1 MSERVIPGLAAPR
14 RWRASPRRRLAVG
27 LLMLVLGVAALLA
40 GGAYAVT
47 ARPVNPVEVDGHI
60 SAYTEVTVN
69 GAYARNELRLAGDIH
84 TYLIDGGQF
93 HPALPSRFLKDGRVV
108 LWVDRGTPDVL
119 AITLYD
125 ELGLNPE
132 TYTTTDYDHPTLAG
146 RGRQIG
152 GSIAALLGL
161 VLLLAGLVWAFK
173 IPSAHG
179 VPAATRTPRA
189 PVGPIPWQPG
199 EAPAAAGKMPAI
211 RAGADSAPMPPAAAG
226 PSAPMRPGPVAS
238 GPGGASPPPGA
249 LPPSAL
255 PPSALPPSAI
265 PPSAIPPQTAPEAYQ
280 GVPNQG
286 MRPGPSGP
294 PPGAWAPQ
302 SWAAAFGAP
311 AGPSGPRAPGAQ
323 GVQGAQGQAQPGG
336 WAPPSAPAAPG
347 APTGQPY
354 PPQAPVSGPGPNQWP
369 AGNTPSGPPSPP
381 HAHGAPAPQ
390 PGYGTPPPPE
400 PPRR

>member
-1 MSERVIPGLAAPR
+1 MAERGIPGLATLR

-27 LLMLVLGVAALLA
+27 LLMLVLGLAVLLA

-47 ARPVNPVEVDGHI
+47 ARPVDPVEVDGHI
-60 SAYTEVTVN
+60 SAYTEITIN
-69 GAYARNELRLAGDIH
+69 GAYARNELRLAGDAH

-125 ELGLNPE
+125 ELGLNPAA
-132 TYTTTDYDHPTLAG
+132 YTTNDFDHPTLAG

-161 VLLLAGLVWAFK
+161 IVLLAGLVWALK
-173 IPSAHG
+173 VPRVRG
-179 VPAATRTPRA
+179 VPAAARPPSA
-189 PVGPIPWQPG
+189 PSGPPPWQPG
-199 EAPAAAGKMPAI
+199 AAQVAAGNIPAV
-211 RAGADSAPMPPAAAG
+211 RVGADSASGPPAAAG

-238 GPGGASPPPGA
+238 GPGGAMPPGA
-249 LPPSAL
+249 MLPQP
-255 PPSALPPSAI
+255 
-265 PPSAIPPQTAPEAYQ
+265 APGSYQ
-280 GVPNQG
+280 GVPSQGMPPGPPNQG
-286 MRPGPSGP
+286 PLSGPPAP

-311 AGPSGPRAPGAQ
+311 GGPSGPRTSGIPGAQ
-323 GVQGAQGQAQPGG
+323 GA
-336 WAPPSAPAAPG
+336 WAPPSGPSAPG

-369 AGNTPSGPPSPP
+369 MGNPPSGPQSPP
-381 HAHGAPAPQ
+381 QTSGGPAPQ
-390 PGYGTPPPPE
+390 SGPGTPPASE